1 MWLATTVIATIYQE
15 IGTVDHG
22 SIITEEEQYGV
33 DHFINL
39 CHGIG
44 GSHSHIHIDTQ
55 TQIYTP
61 TNRPAGILFNT
72 GPALL
77 GCDQAILPMSVITT
91 VGLTEFTRICSQC
104 GGNVCVRD
112 VEVCVCV

>member
-1 MWLATTVIATIYQE
+1 MWLAATVIAAVYQK

-22 SIITEEEQYGV
+22 SIVTEEEQYGV

-44 GSHSHIHIDTQ
+44 GLHSQSHTHTHTYIHTYIH
-55 TQIYTP
+55 TP

-104 GGNVCVRD
+104 TMWRYV
-112 VEVCVCV
+112 